1 MSDIFYNAEITI
13 SVLPQDLSFQL
24 IGKNFFSNAVI
35 MFYVYTFLFISYVYE
50 TEIKSLHKSVCYVLK
65 L

>member
-24 IGKNFFSNAVI
+24 IGKKKFSNTVI
-35 MFYVYTFLFISYVYE
+35 MSYVYTFFL
-50 TEIKSLHKSVCYVLK
+50 SLMFMK
-65 L
+65 